1 MLQKYTAATDA
12 PIMAEWVSGGT
23 LLGLA
28 TEGDLERRAVEMWLQ
43 LPGTAKRLQ
52 GGTCYR

>member
-52 GGTCYR
+52 GGACYR